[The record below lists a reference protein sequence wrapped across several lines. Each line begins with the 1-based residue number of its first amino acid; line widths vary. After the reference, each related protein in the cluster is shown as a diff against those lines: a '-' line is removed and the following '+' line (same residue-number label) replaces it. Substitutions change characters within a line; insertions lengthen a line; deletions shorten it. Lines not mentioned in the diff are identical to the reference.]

1 MKKIL
6 ILAAVLISC
15 TTAFSQTAD
24 QIFTDIKKSNDK
36 VEYMEVTKDMM
47 NILLSQAQDK
57 SSKAMKDIENIKMMS
72 LNDEGTIGEMR
83 MMLPKLKKNGYE
95 VMLDESEDGAQ
106 VTVYTLKKG
115 KDVKELFM
123 VLQENGEC
131 RLMLFKGKIDPN
143 TIEQL
148 MNFGDDDDE

>member
-72 LNDEGTIGEMR
+72 LNDEDTIGEMR

-95 VMLDESEDGAQ
+95 IMLDESEDGAQ

-115 KDVKELFM
+115 KER
-123 VLQENGEC
+123 E
-131 RLMLFKGKIDPN
+131 
-143 TIEQL
+143 
-148 MNFGDDDDE
+148 FGIS